1 MDILRHLQR
10 ILEELHAVRVDL
22 DVRSYVVD
30 EETRRALPG
39 ARQLPEQ
46 LFVCEAADRVEL
58 ALFIDPRVLENLE
71 RDHPQRCLHAGNL
84 ESYCIAI
91 EGVSHFILVAWRA
104 QRQWPIT
111 ALELE
116 IQAEVDKFVS
126 AWQLLADQ
134 GQSRH
139 VAAQLLRRWLF
150 RSYSLQ
156 EDVPPEEGCRYH
168 VASQVAE
175 RFCSRLARRFGRD
188 SDHRRIQRQVREFY
202 RRGLSDKLR
211 AA

>member
-1 MDILRHLQR
+1 MDILSHLQQV
-10 ILEELHAVRVDL
+10 LEDLHAVRVDL
-22 DVRSYVVD
+22 DVCSYVVD
-30 EETRRALPG
+30 EETRRELPG

-46 LFVCEAADRVEL
+46 LFVREAADGVEL
-58 ALFIDPRVLENLE
+58 ALFIDPAVLESLE
-71 RDHPQRCLHAGNL
+71 RDHPQCCLHAGNL
-84 ESYCIAI
+84 ESYCIAV

-104 QRQWPIT
+104 QRRWPVT

-126 AWQLLADQ
+126 AWLLLADQ
-134 GQSRH
+134 GRPRH
-139 VAAQLLRRWLF
+139 VAAQILRRRLF
-150 RSYSLQ
+150 HSYSLQ
-156 EDVPPEEGCRYH
+156 DDVPPEEGSRYH

-188 SDHRRIQRQVREFY
+188 PDHQRIRRDVREFY
-202 RRGLSDKLR
+202 RRGLSEKLR